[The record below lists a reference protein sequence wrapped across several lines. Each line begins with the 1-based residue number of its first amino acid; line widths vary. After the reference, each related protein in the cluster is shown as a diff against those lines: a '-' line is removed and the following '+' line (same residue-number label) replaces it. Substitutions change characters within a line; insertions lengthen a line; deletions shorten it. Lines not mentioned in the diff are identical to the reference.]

1 MIAKIKWITL
11 LLWIF
16 CLTDQ
21 LVFSQPFSSKNNY
34 TGTWEAPESWDPTWA
49 VPQTNISG
57 YDITINGYITV
68 NSSLSFS
75 GTASNLIINDTL
87 VIKGNL
93 VLDNNNDVTVNEN
106 GILIVRGNLTIA
118 NQTVIL
124 ANGYIVIT
132 GNLIK
137 VSSILQGSFTSNDNP
152 VKVFIGGTISSVGL
166 TDNDPNYPVLNCIS
180 PITTPYPSTTCS
192 YGNMTDIKNDPIYSF
207 FQSTCTI
214 AQVTSNSPVCAGNAI
229 NFTSSGGTV
238 YSWSGPNGFT
248 SNAQNPSLSNA
259 NSVMAGTYTVI
270 ITGTTGCTVTDTINV
285 KVNALPVAAAGSNN
299 PVCEGSIINLTSSGG
314 TSYSWSGPNS
324 FISNSQNQSI
334 LNATTSM
341 SGIYTVT
348 VTASNGCIGT
358 ANVNI
363 TVNPLPLVTITSSS
377 NSMCVNDL
385 RTLTGNPTGG
395 TFSISGGPGTI
406 AGNILSATGTGDI
419 TFEYSYTGVCS
430 NKATQSITA
439 NKVPVPVA
447 GPDQELK
454 FAFETQMKAE
464 LSSSETGEW
473 YLVSGSGKI
482 SNINSP
488 TTSITELSV
497 GENIFLWKVR
507 SGNCE
512 AGAEVKITVY
522 DLFIPSVITPNNDG
536 KNDLFQVGEIIG
548 RVEMI
553 IFNQWG
559 IEEYTN
565 DNYINDWDGRNNKG
579 KELPNDTYFYLL
591 KFENGK
597 IKQGSVLIKR

>member
-16 CLTDQ
+16 CLTDH
-21 LVFSQPFSSKNNY
+21 LVFSQPHSSKNNY
-34 TGTWEAPESWDPTWA
+34 TGAWETPESWSPTWA

-93 VLDNNNDVTVNEN
+93 VLDNNNDVTVNDN

-152 VKVFIGGTISSVGL
+152 VKIFIGGTISSVGL

-214 AQVTSNSPVCAGNAI
+214 TQVTSNSPVCAGNAI

-285 KVNALPVAAAGSNN
+285 KVNALPVVAAGSNN

-314 TSYSWSGPNS
+314 ISYSWSGPNS

-473 YLVSGSGKI
+473 SLVSGSGKI

-512 AGAEVKITVY
+512 ASAEVKITVY